1 MLMPMTPE
9 LVFPARHF
17 MPLRHDRV
25 QRFTVGDT
33 VVVAHGP
40 SLKHGEISPP
50 YVVAEVSA
58 DAHPKEFAHCS
69 GRSARYTLTNYP
81 GELYDWELEAYR
93 PFVPQPGVPFC
104 VWVFLAVTLVAVMLL
119 LKFMFFL

>member
-1 MLMPMTPE
+1 
-9 LVFPARHF
+9 

-25 QRFTVGDT
+25 QRFTVGDK

-50 YVVAEVSA
+50 YVVASVAS
-58 DAHPKEFAHCS
+58 DPHPKEFAHCS

-81 GELYDWELEAYR
+81 GELYDWELEAHR
-93 PFVPQPGVPFC
+93 PPVAAPGVPFC
-104 VWVFLAVTLVAVMLL
+104 VWVFLAITLFCVTMLL
-119 LKFMFFL
+119 RFMFHD